1 MLFLLANE
9 KSLALV
15 DDVVTYEVGESIG
28 RRRRWFFCGFDAT
41 VLHWESQIFY
51 RRTPKWRPFVMRTKS
66 KEDYGETFDP
76 FITRFPLP
84 IYEEP
89 EKKREM
95 IRLLGSNPGQH
106 QRTAWPTKRKRK
118 GEPPFFLFCFYQS
131 YGRFGARYEAID
143 GGNSFVSS

>member
-1 MLFLLANE
+1 MDD
-9 KSLALV
+9 
-15 DDVVTYEVGESIG
+15 DDVDSFVALTRLFSIERAKFSTDGRQVTA
-28 RRRRWFFCGFDAT
+28 FLC
-41 VLHWESQIFY
+41 
-51 RRTPKWRPFVMRTKS
+51 TKS